1 MAEDFGLCTYQKHHK
16 LKIYLFLCAMRE
28 YREELERKKIAVSYF
43 TLNEREDELT
53 YCDFLI
59 QFCTE
64 KNVKKIN
71 CFEIEDK
78 FFEKQML
85 SSFESAAIDL
95 KFHKSPMFMFTREE
109 FHSLYSDKKEIRLG
123 NFYKIARKNNQI
135 LLDDDEKPLGGKW
148 SYDDENRKVETSNF
162 DD

>member
-1 MAEDFGLCTYQKHHK
+1 MSVDNIFVVLGNQLFHPNFLKEKNCNHVFMAEDFGLCTYQKHHK

-71 CFEIEDK
+71 LLQK
-78 FFEKQML
+78 NKYVNL
-85 SSFESAAIDL
+85 AI
-95 KFHKSPMFMFTREE
+95 HKHVIYIRFLMQCIKCIT
-109 FHSLYSDKKEIRLG
+109 KKRTWTI
-123 NFYKIARKNNQI
+123 Q
-135 LLDDDEKPLGGKW
+135 
-148 SYDDENRKVETSNF
+148 
-162 DD
+162 